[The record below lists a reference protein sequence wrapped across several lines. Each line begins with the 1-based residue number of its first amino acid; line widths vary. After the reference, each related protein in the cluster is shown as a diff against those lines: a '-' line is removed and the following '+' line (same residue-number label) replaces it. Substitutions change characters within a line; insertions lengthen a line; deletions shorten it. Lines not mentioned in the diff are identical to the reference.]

1 MFLLKS
7 LQDFLGK
14 AKIAILL
21 QLQNIFTDNLF
32 ELRALPAQIGL
43 FNALVY
49 VDLAVVREVTLLLLQ
64 FDEVPDDGARRGW

>member
-7 LQDFLGK
+7 FQDFLGK

-21 QLQNIFTDNLF
+21 QLQDIFADNLF

-43 FNALVY
+43 FNALIH

-64 FDEVPDDGARRGW
+64 FDVVTDDGVRCGR